1 MMKDLTSPKYWAVF
15 GDLGPAMG
23 RANMP
28 SPKEAADTV
37 LRLMRERDDAIALA
51 EEARKKASIL
61 LTQVDTFLLTMSNQA
76 TDLGY
81 ELRTKA
87 KLSNTAMGAKLRAI
101 RQEAIDSGMELVS
114 EADIVR
120 DLENGRD

>member
-1 MMKDLTSPKYWAVF
+1 MKDLNSPRYWANF
-15 GDLGPAMG
+15 GDLGFAMG
-23 RANMP
+23 RENMP
-28 SPKEAADTV
+28 SPREVADTV
-37 LRLMRERDDAIALA
+37 ARLSRERDDAIALA

-76 TDLGY
+76 ADLGY

-87 KLSNTAMGAKLRAI
+87 KVANAAMGAKLRAI

-120 DLENGRD
+120 DLENGRE

>member
-1 MMKDLTSPKYWAVF
+1 MKDLNCPRYWATF

-28 SPKEAADTV
+28 SPKEASDTV

-51 EEARKKASIL
+51 EEARKNASIL

-76 TDLGY
+76 ADLGY
-81 ELRTKA
+81 ELRNTA
-87 KLSNTAMGAKLRAI
+87 KVSNTATGAKLRAL
-101 RQEAIDSGMELVS
+101 RREAIDAGMELMS
-114 EADIVR
+114 ESEIVR
-120 DLENGRD
+120 HLEDWNG